1 MIGTV
6 LGNND
11 FLLDAVF
18 FLDFK
23 KGMGK
28 QLIYDMQLPL
38 MNMVI
43 QLTGYKITLN

>member
-18 FLDFK
+18 FLDLK
-23 KGMGK
+23 EDVKGK
-28 QLIYDMQLPL
+28 QFIMTC
-38 MNMVI
+38 NCH
-43 QLTGYKITLN
+43 